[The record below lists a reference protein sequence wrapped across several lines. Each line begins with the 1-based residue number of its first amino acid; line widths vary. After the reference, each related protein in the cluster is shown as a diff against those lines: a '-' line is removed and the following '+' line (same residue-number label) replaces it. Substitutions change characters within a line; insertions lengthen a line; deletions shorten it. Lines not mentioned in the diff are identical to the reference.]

1 MTSCLIAAP
10 RRCTR
15 SFPRQVLALSAIAA
29 LSLTAV
35 VPAHAARATPAA
47 RAEPTPVE
55 ALKPGQFLWHPEFS
69 PDGPVT
75 IVVSL
80 DEQRAYV
87 YRNGI
92 SIGVSTVSTG
102 KPGKDTPT
110 GVFTIL
116 QKKVTHSSSL
126 YNSAPMPYMQ
136 RLTWDGIAMHA
147 GNLPGY
153 PASHGCIRLPMDFAR
168 ALFSVTGFQSTTVI
182 IANTR
187 SAPSNIGSPGWLAP
201 TVVDGKPVA
210 PNEGREFWNDPD
222 PASGTLSLL
231 VSRADQ
237 RLYAYRNGQQVG
249 EAVVGFDDS
258 TGSGNTSVFTLLN
271 QPTPGMSLGEAA
283 QALRWSTVSVGAP
296 ARGDTPAAVLGTVHV
311 PEALASRILSTL
323 GTGSTL
329 IVTDW
334 PASRDS
340 GRGQDM
346 TVITTDEVEENPA
359 AATPV
364 PTR

>member
-1 MTSCLIAAP
+1 MTPCFIAASCRP
-10 RRCTR
+10 VRH
-15 SFPRQVLALSAIAA
+15 FPHRVLTLSAAVA
-29 LSLTAV
+29 LSLAV
-35 VPAHAARATPAA
+35 LAPAHAARPAPPA
-47 RAEPTPVE
+47 SKASTPVE
-55 ALKPGQFLWHPEFS
+55 ALKPGQFLWHPEFA

-182 IANTR
+182 IADTR
-187 SAPSNIGSPGWLAP
+187 SAPSEVGSPGWLAP

-210 PNEGREFWNDPD
+210 PNEGREFWNDPE

-258 TGSGNTSVFTLLN
+258 TSRGNTSVFTLLN
-271 QPTPGMSLGEAA
+271 QPTPGMTLGEAA
-283 QALRWSTVSVGAP
+283 QALRWSAISVGAP

-311 PEALASRILSTL
+311 PEALADKILSTL

-346 TVITTDEVEENPA
+346 TVITTDEVEESPA
-359 AATPV
+359 AAAPV